1 MSCWDGSLKLGGE
14 ARTSLTE
21 YWKME
26 LEAQGSGYFRMDLFC
41 DTRESILASVPWES
55 PDNISFTKA
64 IQNAL

>member
-1 MSCWDGSLKLGGE
+1 
-14 ARTSLTE
+14 
-21 YWKME
+21 ME